1 MTITAV
7 AHKWGFTDT
16 TLFSRR
22 FREAYG
28 MSPRE
33 WRQAHTADNR
43 PSIAAVGTVL
53 AVPAPQCA
61 VSKESDADSLFHRP
75 LRCLVCRNQHRL
87 SA

>member
-1 MTITAV
+1 MHHISKRQVYKLWSGREPSLSQWITRERLKGACADLGAAGHNRMTITAV

-33 WRQAHTADNR
+33 WRRMRPRTDTA
-43 PSIAAVGTVL
+43 
-53 AVPAPQCA
+53 
-61 VSKESDADSLFHRP
+61 E
-75 LRCLVCRNQHRL
+75 
-87 SA
+87 